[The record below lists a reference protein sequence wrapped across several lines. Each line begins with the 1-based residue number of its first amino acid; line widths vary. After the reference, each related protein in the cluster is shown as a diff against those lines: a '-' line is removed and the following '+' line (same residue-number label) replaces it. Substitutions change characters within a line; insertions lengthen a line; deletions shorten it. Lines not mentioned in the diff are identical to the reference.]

1 MEKVITP
8 IVLVNKSRTAKNL
21 ESSSSPINLTEQ
33 SATSEMEERSPIMA
47 FVLVSF
53 ESPYIV

>member
-21 ESSSSPINLTEQ
+21 ESSSSPINLTERSVTDEIQ
-33 SATSEMEERSPIMA
+33 ERSPI
-47 FVLVSF
+47 
-53 ESPYIV
+53 IVF